1 MIVIVIAL
9 VATLTLTVSVYIVHA
24 GDHHLILDTH
34 MLLLHI
40 TFLALDLNLLSENNM
55 ATILELL
62 LGSCYALELIESST
76 VQSFL

>member
-1 MIVIVIAL
+1 MGYGVRRNLPL
-9 VATLTLTVSVYIVHA
+9 VATLTLTVSV
-24 GDHHLILDTH
+24 GDHHLLLDTH

>member
-9 VATLTLTVSVYIVHA
+9 VATLTLTVSV
-24 GDHHLILDTH
+24 GDHHLLLDTH
-34 MLLLHI
+34 MLLLHM